1 MHLEKLKTRT
11 NILKT
16 VAAVLITAL
25 SSIYLDFAVRYFID
39 MMEKGY
45 DKIKRDYK

>member
-1 MHLEKLKTRT
+1 MHLEKLKTKT

-25 SSIYLDFAVRYFID
+25 SSIYLDFAVRYLID
-39 MMEKGY
+39 MMNENHEKT
-45 DKIKRDYK
+45 DRDYR